1 MVDSAFDMDIADLG
15 LLAVGAVSPALP
27 PFFVKRAILDRPS
40 NQWIWMFASIL
51 CYLVLI
57 YVYWIIFSEKKI
69 NVMMVY
75 FIIKIASI
83 MVALA
88 IGTIWFGYSLNWESI
103 LGLIFGIVSIALLSK
118 NSGH

>member
-1 MVDSAFDMDIADLG
+1 MFKG
-15 LLAVGAVSPALP
+15 
-27 PFFVKRAILDRPS
+27 VKRAILDSQS
-40 NQWIWMFASIL
+40 NQWVWIFASVL

-69 NVMMVY
+69 NVMVVY

-83 MVALA
+83 MAALV
-88 IGTIWFGYSLNWESI
+88 IGMIWFGYRLNWESI
-103 LGLIFGIVSIALLSK
+103 LGLIFGIASIMLLSK